1 MNMDAPSRR
10 PAWRPAIIVL
20 AALQHIEIHPGSE
33 EQHPRRG
40 VMLLK
45 HNNKSIHPLAGSDR
59 IHLYIVGLPLLSI
72 QAQVPEIVG
81 RGVFFRNCSQDA

>member
-1 MNMDAPSRR
+1 
-10 PAWRPAIIVL
+10 
-20 AALQHIEIHPGSE
+20 
-33 EQHPRRG
+33 
-40 VMLLK
+40 MLLK
-45 HNNKSIHPLAGSDR
+45 HNNKSIHHLAGSDR